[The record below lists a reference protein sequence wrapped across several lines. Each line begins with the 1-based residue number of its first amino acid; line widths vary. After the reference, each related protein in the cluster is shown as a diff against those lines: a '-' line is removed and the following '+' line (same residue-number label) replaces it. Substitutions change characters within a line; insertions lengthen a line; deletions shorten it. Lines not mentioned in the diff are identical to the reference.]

1 MTPEEDKIKDDLI
14 ENIMEQL
21 EIIIRNMKGRDE
33 EL

>member
-1 MTPEEDKIKDDLI
+1 MTAEEDKIKDDLI

>member
-1 MTPEEDKIKDDLI
+1 MTPEDEVKDELI
-14 ENIMEQL
+14 EQIMEQL